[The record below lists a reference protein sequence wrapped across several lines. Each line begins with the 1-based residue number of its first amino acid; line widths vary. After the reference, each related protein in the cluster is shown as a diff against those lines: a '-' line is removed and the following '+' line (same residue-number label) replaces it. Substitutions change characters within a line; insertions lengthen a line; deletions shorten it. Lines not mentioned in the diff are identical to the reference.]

1 MSNVF
6 SNVRRKKKPR
16 KPKPDVQI
24 VGGKQVVF
32 DRVATYADR
41 KVTHSKGRP
50 GRRHKEVV
58 PNAMKALTHAATK
71 YGFWDKWEQYGKR

>member
-6 SNVRRKKKPR
+6 SNVRRKKKP
-16 KPKPDVQI
+16 KQQKPDVKVI
-24 VGGKQVVF
+24 DGKQVVF
-32 DRVATYADR
+32 RRVATHADR
-41 KVTHSKGRP
+41 KVPHSKGRP

-58 PNAMKALTHAATK
+58 PNAMNALIHAATK